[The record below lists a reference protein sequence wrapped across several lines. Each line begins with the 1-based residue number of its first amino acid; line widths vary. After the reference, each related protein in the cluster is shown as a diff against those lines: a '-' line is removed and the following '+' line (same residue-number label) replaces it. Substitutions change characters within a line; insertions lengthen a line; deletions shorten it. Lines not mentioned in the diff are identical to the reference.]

1 MVLRRQVC
9 NDMKEPTVEAVFGVD
24 AGIVWEFLNN
34 NGPSNIGDIAKA
46 TGLRRE
52 LVYAALGWLGRENKI
67 VVERRGRAMVFS
79 LHESEIR
86 GEEARATTMEESA
99 PQRQSKRRRST
110 PPKRTAKKTTKAP
123 KAKSPLK
130 QSDRM
135 DEFLL
140 H

>member
-1 MVLRRQVC
+1 MT
-9 NDMKEPTVEAVFGVD
+9 EPTIESIFGTK

-34 NGPSNIGDIAKA
+34 NGPGNIGDIAKA

-79 LHESEIR
+79 LQESEIR
-86 GEEARATTMEESA
+86 REAAKATTMEESA
-99 PQRQSKRRRST
+99 PQKQSKRRRST
-110 PPKRTAKKTTKAP
+110 PPKKTAKKTTKAP
-123 KAKSPLK
+123 KVEAPLK

>member
-1 MVLRRQVC
+1 MT
-9 NDMKEPTVEAVFGVD
+9 EPTVESIFGTK
-24 AGIVWEFLNN
+24 AGVVWEFLNS
-34 NGPSNIGDIAKA
+34 NGPSNIDNIVKA
-46 TGLRRE
+46 TGMRRE

-86 GEEARATTMEESA
+86 REAAKATTMEESA
-99 PQRQSKRRRST
+99 PQKQSKRRRNT
-110 PPKRTAKKTTKAP
+110 PPKKAPKKTTRAP
-123 KAKSPLK
+123 KAKAPLK

>member
-1 MVLRRQVC
+1 MA
-9 NDMKEPTVEAVFGVD
+9 EPTVEAVFGVD
-24 AGIVWEFLNN
+24 AGIVWEFLNS

-52 LVYAALGWLGRENKI
+52 LVYSALGWLGRENKI
-67 VVERRGRAMVFS
+67 VVERRGRAMIFS
-79 LHESEIR
+79 LQETEIR
-86 GEEARATTMEESA
+86 REAVKATTMEESA
-99 PQRQSKRRRST
+99 PQKQSKRRRSV
-110 PPKRTAKKTTKAP
+110 PPKKAPKKTTRAP
-123 KAKSPLK
+123 KAKAPLK

>member
-1 MVLRRQVC
+1 MT
-9 NDMKEPTVEAVFGVD
+9 EPTIESIFGTK

-34 NGPSNIGDIAKA
+34 NGPGNIGDIAKA

-86 GEEARATTMEESA
+86 RDAAKATTMEESA
-99 PQRQSKRRRST
+99 PQKQSKRRRST
-110 PPKRTAKKTTKAP
+110 PPKRTAKKTTKSP
-123 KAKSPLK
+123 KVKAPLK
-130 QSDRM
+130 QSERM